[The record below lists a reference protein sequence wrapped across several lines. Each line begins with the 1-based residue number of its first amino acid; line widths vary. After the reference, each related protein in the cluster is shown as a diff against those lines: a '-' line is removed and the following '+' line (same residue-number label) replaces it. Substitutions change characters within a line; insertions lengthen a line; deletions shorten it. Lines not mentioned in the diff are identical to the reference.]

1 MKLNNP
7 FLDTNVIISYLFKY
21 DPEHK
26 LTKPIFKQKAY
37 FSENVL
43 IEVNYIFK
51 EKKKLLITI
60 FESIISILEQKS
72 EKVIDFSEF
81 QKIILNEKFLFI
93 YKNIQ
98 MTEKNLK
105 LLLKS
110 FWNEEN
116 IINELISN
124 LIIKLREYIT
134 YIQHNLFIEK
144 ENIINSLFKI
154 PKCIES
160 YPIFEKKFL
169 ELDSDNHADLKIIKD
184 IYNFHLQE
192 KLCFDFITFDKNLYD
207 NLNILNYSFINKIIS
222 KKELNKIY

>member
-98 MTEKNLK
+98 MTESL
-105 LLLKS
+105 
-110 FWNEEN
+110 W
-116 IINELISN
+116 ITI
-124 LIIKLREYIT
+124 LR
-134 YIQHNLFIEK
+134 
-144 ENIINSLFKI
+144 
-154 PKCIES
+154 
-160 YPIFEKKFL
+160 
-169 ELDSDNHADLKIIKD
+169 A
-184 IYNFHLQE
+184 
-192 KLCFDFITFDKNLYD
+192 
-207 NLNILNYSFINKIIS
+207 
-222 KKELNKIY
+222 